1 MARPARPARSTPRS
15 APLGE
20 EYFTRYG
27 VNTKGVRKADY
38 ARNWRHFTFSLP
50 EILDVYRSRHGR
62 LPATFLDVG
71 AADGRFVALA
81 LEAGLKARGIE
92 NSPYILS
99 RIVDPALK
107 ALIVEGDAAAVIR
120 DFGPGSFDV
129 ILECAAQYLPPRRLD
144 RYLRN
149 IARACAPGGMI
160 CLLVDPRN
168 YGGDRCPA
176 HTGVRTFE
184 TMTGWRR
191 KMLASGF
198 RSVPRYDFFFFK

>member
-1 MARPARPARSTPRS
+1 MASK
-15 APLGE
+15 PLGRD
-20 EYFTRYG
+20 YFARYG
-27 VNTKGVRKADY
+27 VNTAGTRKRDY
-38 ARNWRHFTFSLP
+38 ARSWRHFTFSLP
-50 EILDVYRSRHGR
+50 EILRTYRRRNGR
-62 LPATFLDVG
+62 RPETFLDIG

-81 LEAGLKARGIE
+81 VQAGLKARGIE

-99 RIVDPALK
+99 RIEDPALR
-107 ALIVEGDAAAVIR
+107 ALIVNGDAADAIR
-120 DFGPGSFDV
+120 DVPAGSCDV

-149 IARACAPGGMI
+149 VARACAPGGMA

-184 TMTGWRR
+184 TMTAWRKR
-191 KMLASGF
+191 MRAAGF
-198 RSVPRYDFFFFK
+198 AHVKDHDFFFFRR